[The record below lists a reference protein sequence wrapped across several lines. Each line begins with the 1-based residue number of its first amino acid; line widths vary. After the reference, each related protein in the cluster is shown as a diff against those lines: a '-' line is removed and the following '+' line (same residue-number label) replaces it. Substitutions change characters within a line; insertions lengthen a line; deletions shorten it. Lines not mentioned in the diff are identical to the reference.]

1 MAGLRDPARRMWS
14 GTRRAYSA
22 AGSLFHKANSPALFH
37 SIESVDNLISVE
49 DRDEP
54 VHCTRSVSWAG
65 RNVFSEDAPGIFDGL
80 QYVVLI
86 RGVHSPH
93 PLSADS
99 IRSLSDSFRPMP
111 LVPSMEQFPYE
122 LGFDHRSFTIPD
134 LYGH

>member
-1 MAGLRDPARRMWS
+1 VVWDPTCALTAGP
-14 GTRRAYSA
+14 
-22 AGSLFHKANSPALFH
+22 LFHKANSPALFH
-37 SIESVDNLISVE
+37 SIESVDKLISIE

-99 IRSLSDSFRPMP
+99 IRSLNDSFLPMP
-111 LVPSMEQFPYE
+111 LERVPTRLNR
-122 LGFDHRSFTIPD
+122 LGIPKS
-134 LYGH
+134 G